1 MWSFLGMGYS
11 IKNHVGNLSPY
22 LQVENIDPKWL
33 KAVGSP
39 VPKTTRITPLG
50 AWREHNALG
59 KPEGTTPAS
68 NTGPV
73 AERADR
79 AEEEFPGQSTMAD

>member
-1 MWSFLGMGYS
+1 MWAFLGMGYS

-33 KAVGSP
+33 EAMGSP
-39 VPKTTRITPLG
+39 VPKTARITPIG

-59 KPEGTTPAS
+59 KAEGTTAG
-68 NTGPV
+68 NTEKV
-73 AERADR
+73 AERADKV
-79 AEEEFPGQSTMAD
+79 EEEFPGQPSLVG